1 MVMNKLNKG
10 IVPSQIALEF
20 HLELICAI
28 AMLITQLSQQHS
40 VRQVVLSGG
49 CMQNSLLL
57 QGLFYI
63 LEKVGLQVFTG
74 EKIPV
79 NDGGISFGQIII
91 GGLKHVSR
99 DSHAGN

>member
-1 MVMNKLNKG
+1 M
-10 IVPSQIALEF
+10 PSQIALEF

-28 AMLITQLSQQHS
+28 AMLVTELSQQHS
-40 VRQVVLSGG
+40 IHRVVLSGG

-57 QGLFYI
+57 EGLFYI
-63 LEKVGLQVFTG
+63 LEKKGLEVFTG
-74 EKIPV
+74 KKVPV

-99 DSHAGN
+99 NPHAGNQGRR